1 MDSPALKDT
10 STSSQ
15 TLTIA
20 LVGPPNV
27 GKSSLFNLLTGLN
40 QRVGNWP
47 GKTVEIKSGV
57 FSLPYG
63 SITLVDLPGI
73 RSLTAL
79 SEEERL
85 ARDFLLREQV
95 DGILLVVNASSLESN
110 LYLLAELLPLHI
122 PIFLVL
128 NMMDV
133 AQKEGIQVNPPQLEQ
148 SIGIPVIPVVAVQGR
163 GVDRLTRVLE
173 ESLRQGLP
181 PPVDPPEVPALYQDF
196 VNRME
201 EVLRRNRKN
210 SYPPR
215 WIAIKLL
222 EGDPLILRTVQE
234 WLPEDWPQIQYQL
247 ERYQD
252 AVLDIA
258 GAWYE
263 WVREILNRSGVRRVS
278 PTESLTDRVDRWA
291 THPFWG
297 LVLLF
302 FIASGL
308 FGAVYSIGVPL
319 QDLCD
324 RYLVQSLS
332 EGLRSALASFPPWLV
347 SLLADGIVGGVGIV
361 LTFLPLLL
369 VFYTL
374 LGFLEDIGYA
384 PRIAFVIDQLMQSL
398 GLRGSSFLPLFL
410 AFGCNVPAVIG
421 SRIIDS
427 VPSRL
432 FTILLIPLVPCA
444 ARIAVVTTLTAI
456 FFRGYAFYVTLGILG
471 FNLLLL
477 VLLGRLLSQ
486 WVLKGDQTAFVIE
499 LPLYHKPSG
508 RTIAFYVWQQMK
520 SFLQTAGTII
530 LMISVLVWVLASL
543 PSGDLKG
550 SYLAQLG
557 HLLAPLASLMGFDWR
572 MLVALLTSFIAKEN
586 SLATM
591 GILFEASTHPGG
603 LAEAL
608 FQALPRSSALAYLV
622 VQTLFIPCVATVA
635 TIRKETGSWIWTLLD
650 ILILLVISFLAG
662 IGVYH
667 LGIRLGL
674 G

>member
-1 MDSPALKDT
+1 MDPSVLKGT
-10 STSSQ
+10 HTHSQ

-47 GKTVEIKSGV
+47 GKTVEIKSGT
-57 FSLPYG
+57 FFLPG
-63 SITLVDLPGI
+63 GPITLVDLPGI
-73 RSLTAL
+73 RGLSAL

-95 DGILLVVNASSLESN
+95 DGILLVVNAASLESN
-110 LYLLAELLPLHI
+110 LYLLAELLPLQI

-133 AQKEGIQVNPPQLEQ
+133 AQKEGVQIDPQRLEQ
-148 SIGIPVIPVVAVQGR
+148 SLGIPVIPLVAVQRR
-163 GVDRLTRVLE
+163 GIDRLTQVLE
-173 ESLRQGLP
+173 ESLRRGLP
-181 PPVDPPEVPALYQDF
+181 SPMASPGVPAPYQKLVDQI
-196 VNRME
+196 E
-201 EVLRRNRKN
+201 EVLRRNHKTP
-210 SYPPR
+210 YPPQ
-215 WIAIKLL
+215 WVAIKLL
-222 EGDPLILRTVQE
+222 EGDPLILGRMQE
-234 WLPEDWPQIQYQL
+234 WLPDCWYQILCQL
-247 ERYQD
+247 ERYKD
-252 AVLDIA
+252 AILDIA
-258 GAWYE
+258 GARYE
-263 WVREILNRSGVRRVS
+263 WVHQVLNQAGVRRVS
-278 PTESLTDRVDRWA
+278 STESLTDRIDRWA
-291 THPFWG
+291 IHPFWG

-308 FGAVYSIGVPL
+308 FGMVYSIGVPL

-324 RYLVQSLS
+324 RYLVQSLAN
-332 EGLRSALASFPPWLV
+332 GLRTTLASFPPWLV

-384 PRIAFVIDQLMQSL
+384 PRIAFVIDRVMQSL

-421 SRIIDS
+421 SRIIDA

-456 FFRGYAFYVTLGILG
+456 FFRGYAFCVTLGILG
-471 FNLLLL
+471 LNLALL
-477 VLLGRLLSQ
+477 VLLGRLLSR
-486 WVLKGDQTAFVIE
+486 WILKEDPMAFVIE
-499 LPLYHKPSG
+499 LPLYHRPSG
-508 RTIAFYVWQQMK
+508 RTIAFYVWQQVK
-520 SFLQTAGTII
+520 SFLQTAGTVI
-530 LMISVLVWVLASL
+530 LLISLLVWVLASL

-557 HLLAPLASLMGFDWR
+557 YLLTPLASLMGLDWR

-608 FQALPRSSALAYLV
+608 SQALSPSSALAYLV

-635 TIRKETGSWIWTLLD
+635 TIRKETGSWRWTLGD
-650 ILILLVISFLAG
+650 VLILLAVSFLVG

-667 LGIRLGL
+667 LGIWFGL